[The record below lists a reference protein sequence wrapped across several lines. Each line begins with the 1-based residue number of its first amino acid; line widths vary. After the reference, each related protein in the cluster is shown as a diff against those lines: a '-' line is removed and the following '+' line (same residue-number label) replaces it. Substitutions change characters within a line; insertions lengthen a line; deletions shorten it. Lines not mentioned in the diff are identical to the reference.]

1 MTSDAER
8 GTSAARVT
16 SLSEKP
22 LLVKPGL
29 AKPAPVSSRASAA
42 AASVAVVSDGVSSF
56 ALSPTG
62 GCFFA
67 EPASSLVPGVAALP
81 CALAVSAFCG
91 LTDLNGLSGLT
102 GPSVSGRRCGLVTL
116 AGVKT
121 LREAGGGLGGGLGA
135 ALPSEPLSVS
145 CAACPLGAA
154 ESWRFSACLVNTD
167 VLASAES
174 DPADPFWLLPW
185 APFTVESDDA
195 GAGDSWSVP
204 FLRLGEFL
212 PCSVF
217 PLLDLRT
224 VVSTLGSAPPAS
236 SVSAAGSAW
245 LSTHP
250 PVKSLAT
257 RLSAAS
263 DAWAGMARSR
273 QS

>member
-1 MTSDAER
+1 M
-8 GTSAARVT
+8 
-16 SLSEKP
+16 
-22 LLVKPGL
+22 
-29 AKPAPVSSRASAA
+29 
-42 AASVAVVSDGVSSF
+42 VSDGVSSL

-62 GCFFA
+62 GFFLA
-67 EPASSLVPGVAALP
+67 GPASLLVPGVAALP

-91 LTDLNGLSGLT
+91 LTDLNGLSGFT
-102 GPSVSGRRCGLVTL
+102 GPSGSERRCGLVTL

-121 LREAGGGLGGGLGA
+121 LREAGGGPGGGLGA
-135 ALPSEPLSVS
+135 ALPSEPLSAS
-145 CAACPLGAA
+145 CVPCPLGAA
-154 ESWRFSACLVNTD
+154 ASWRFSACLVNTD

-174 DPADPFWLLPW
+174 DPAEAAEAADPFWILPW

-195 GAGDSWSVP
+195 GADDSWSVP
-204 FLRLGEFL
+204 FLRFGEFL

-263 DAWAGMARSR
+263 NAWAGMARSR